1 MTKKV
6 KPAAPPADSSTT
18 LQLRVARGESEV
30 EAHSRAKLNPVAN
43 SAVTVLNFHPI
54 RTGCDIGGLIDEI
67 AKQTKRVQNGDMSGP
82 EAILVS
88 QAHALDVLF
97 SSLAQKAALNMGG
110 GYLQATEAYLRLAL
124 KAQSQCRTT
133 IEALGELKHPRT
145 ATFIKQANIAGQ
157 QQVNNADTRTNTHTG
172 AQAGAREK
180 DITPT
185 NEQLTEDAHAPMDTR
200 AASASICAHPDLET
214 VGTVDRAKH

>member
-6 KPAAPPADSSTT
+6 KPAAPPVDSSTA
-18 LQLRVARGESEV
+18 LQVRVALGESAV
-30 EAHSRAKLNPVAN
+30 EAHARTMMSPVSNAAV
-43 SAVTVLNFHPI
+43 SAYNFHPI
-54 RTGCDIGGLIDEI
+54 RTGCDINGLVGEI
-67 AKQTKRVQNGDMSGP
+67 AKQTKRVQDGDMSGP
-82 EAILVS
+82 EAMLVS

-97 SSLAQKAALNMGG
+97 SSLAQKAALNMGA

-157 QQVNNADTRTNTHTG
+157 QQVNNADTRNSTHTG

-185 NEQLTEDAHAPMDTR
+185 NEQLTEDVHAPMDTR